1 MKTLREQMLAAGI
14 TEDQLGNWCS
24 DLYVLKTPEST
35 KVLESYEFKS
45 NVTTFVSEVAPHVA
59 WYEIPFAYTEYHKK
73 PMPTIEQLQKFF
85 KSSPS
90 FLGNRERST
99 IFAAG
104 AYIMEAH
111 SYPGCIKVHNPDH
124 DGDNTCVISWDQQGV
139 KKGTIRG
146 QGLFFPMS

>member
-24 DLYVLKTPEST
+24 DLYVLKSLEST

-45 NVTTFVSEVAPHVA
+45 NVTTFVSEAEPYKGKV
-59 WYEIPFAYTEYHKK
+59 WYDIPFGCMDEYIVKRSSHL
-73 PMPTIEQLQKFF
+73 MPTIEQLQKFF
-85 KSSPS
+85 KSYPS

-99 IFAAG
+99 IFATN
-104 AYIMEAH
+104 AYIVDTH
-111 SYPGCIKVHNPDH
+111 DYPGCYVVVNPDH
-124 DGDNTCVISWDQQGV
+124 DGDNTVVISWDQKGI

-146 QGLFFPMS
+146 